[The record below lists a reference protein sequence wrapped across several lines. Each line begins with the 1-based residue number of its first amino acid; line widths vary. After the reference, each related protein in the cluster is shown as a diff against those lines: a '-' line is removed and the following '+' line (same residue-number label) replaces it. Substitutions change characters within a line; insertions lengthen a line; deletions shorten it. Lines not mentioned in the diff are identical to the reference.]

1 MKPTPDIRQR
11 LTAIGAAADHAID
24 IAGAALALAV
34 VRRPDVALEPYRR
47 HLDKLA
53 REVGQHAGRGAETP
67 IETQI
72 EALREVVAKRYGY
85 IGAEDAFDDPEAANL
100 TRVIDRRS
108 GLPVALGIIYIHAA
122 KAQDWTLAGV
132 DFPARF
138 LLRIEHQGQ
147 RVILDPFDG
156 LRALGAV
163 DMRALFKAIA
173 GSDAELS
180 PAHYRVMTPRE
191 VLLRLQN
198 NIKARLLQ
206 ARQLEDALD
215 VIETMLLIAPNAT
228 ALWRESGLLNARL
241 DNVKAAVAALEEFM
255 RRESRDTSR
264 YRTSVLLQEL
274 RGRLN

>member
-11 LTAIGAAADHAID
+11 LAAIGTAADHAVD
-24 IAGAALALAV
+24 IADAALALAA
-34 VRRPDVALEPYRR
+34 VRRPDIALEPYRR

-53 REVGQHAGRGAETP
+53 REVGQHAGRGAAVP
-67 IETQI
+67 IEIQI

-85 IGAEDAFDDPEAANL
+85 VGAEDAFDDLEAANL
-100 TRVIDRRS
+100 TRAIDRRT

-122 KAQDWTLAGV
+122 TAQGWTLVGI

-138 LLRIEHQGQ
+138 LLRIEHAGQ

-156 LRALGAV
+156 LRVLGAA
-163 DMRALFKAIA
+163 DMRTLFKAIA
-173 GSDAELS
+173 GADAELT

-198 NIKARLLQ
+198 NIKTRLLQ
-206 ARQLEDALD
+206 ARQFEDALD

-255 RRESRDTSR
+255 RRDSGDTTR

>member
-11 LTAIGAAADHAID
+11 LAAIGTAADHAID
-24 IAGAALALAV
+24 IADAALALAA

-53 REVGQHAGRGAETP
+53 REVGQYAGRGAAVP
-67 IETQI
+67 LDIRI
-72 EALREVVAKRYGY
+72 EALREVIAKRYGY
-85 IGAEDAFDDPEAANL
+85 VGAEDAFEDLEAANL
-100 TRVIDRRS
+100 TRAIDRRS

-122 KAQDWTLAGV
+122 AARGWTLVGI

-138 LLRIEHQGQ
+138 LLRIEHAGQ

-156 LRALGAV
+156 LRALGAA

-173 GSDAELS
+173 GADAELN

-206 ARQLEDALD
+206 ARQFEDALD

-255 RRESRDTSR
+255 RRDSGDTSR